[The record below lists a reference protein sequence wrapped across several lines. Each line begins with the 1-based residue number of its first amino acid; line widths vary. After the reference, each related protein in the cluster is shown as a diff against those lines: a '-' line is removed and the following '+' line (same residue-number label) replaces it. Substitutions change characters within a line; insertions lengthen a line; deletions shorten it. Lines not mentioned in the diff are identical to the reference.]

1 MLILKFVM
9 NFSQCL
15 HNKIYYEKIVVS
27 NNFMKKKTETIT
39 VAVEM
44 AITYDPTC
52 KGAREEVIKCA
63 VRDLPNDLGGA
74 CIHRGCYSVKRG
86 RKYLVPN
93 AQDQP

>member
-1 MLILKFVM
+1 
-9 NFSQCL
+9 
-15 HNKIYYEKIVVS
+15 
-27 NNFMKKKTETIT
+27 MKQKTETIT

-63 VRDLPNDLGGA
+63 VRELPNDLVGA
-74 CIHRGCYSVKRG
+74 CIHHRCYSIKRG

-93 AQDQP
+93 VKVSRCGENVAAPSNQSSNL